1 MGGCNSANSIAVIP
15 TAHISHLKSYP
26 PFLSTAATSGAILK
40 QTNTL
45 SQLDQLSYEPI
56 RVMVCALWQEYHMMH
71 PDHYPCCWWR

>member
-40 QTNTL
+40 QI
-45 SQLDQLSYEPI
+45 SYQ
-56 RVMVCALWQEYHMMH
+56 MSHLYHSVTTQSGW
-71 PDHYPCCWWR
+71 CTGEGLRSFAGISSVGS